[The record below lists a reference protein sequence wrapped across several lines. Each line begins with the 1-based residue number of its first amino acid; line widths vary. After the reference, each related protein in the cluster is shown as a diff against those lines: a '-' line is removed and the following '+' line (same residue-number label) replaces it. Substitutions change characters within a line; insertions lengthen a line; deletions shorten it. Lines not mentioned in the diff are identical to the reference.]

1 MDKAEKWPRIKGN
14 PIIMLNEIFKSYAK
28 DKLTNPT
35 KLHVVKTLCLCET
48 MWGMPE
54 MLGKLKQFKHAIKCV
69 GYQLSFQ
76 HVYAE

>member
-1 MDKAEKWPRIKGN
+1 MDKAEKWPRIKRN
-14 PIIMLNEIFKSYAK
+14 QIIMLNEIFKSYAK

-35 KLHVVKTLCLCET
+35 KLHVKTLCLCET

-69 GYQLSFQ
+69 GYQLSF
-76 HVYAE
+76 

>member
-48 MWGMPE
+48 MWGMP
-54 MLGKLKQFKHAIKCV
+54 
-69 GYQLSFQ
+69 
-76 HVYAE
+76 